1 MSSLFPFAGPR
12 RATLLAVLVLG
23 AMTATSAAQQGVAP
37 AAQGIVVFYRPVDAS
52 PAEVQITIGSLS
64 ARLRPGRTLRIP
76 VDAGFA
82 VFGAIAPNGTSSAAT
97 LDIVPNVL
105 YAVRVTVRESGEV
118 TLAQVPSLEAEREA
132 AGLQP
137 EGDVAPPSTSAG
149 GTPPAWTI
157 APTGATTA
165 TPAPPPSD
173 GRLRAPLAGHEFTGR
188 VLLGA
193 HVVGGQV
200 NMGVV
205 GVTGWR
211 VAVDANGVVYRPG
224 KLTLWVGGSFAFAT
238 AVPVVQPQ
246 HDVQLAAWAMLSFE
260 KFLKIPLVPTV
271 RAGFA
276 VDFVIGD
283 RIPTVYG
290 GGFRF
295 GGGVHYFVT
304 PRIGV
309 GVDMSFL
316 LGGAS
321 YPGFVRG
328 CVLTGMSSSCSGF
341 FGTWDL
347 GAGVLFAL

>member
-1 MSSLFPFAGPR
+1 VV
-12 RATLLAVLVLG
+12 LALG
-23 AMTATSAAQQGVAP
+23 AMTAPAAAQQGVAP
-37 AAQGIVVFYRPVDAS
+37 AAQGVVVFYRPVDAS
-52 PAEVQITIGSLS
+52 PAEVQLTVGSLS
-64 ARLRPGRTLRIP
+64 ARLRPGRTLRTT

-82 VFGAIAPNGTSSAAT
+82 IFGAIAPNGTSSAAT
-97 LDIVPNVL
+97 IDIVPNVL

-118 TLAQVPSLEAEREA
+118 TLVQVPSLEAEREA

-137 EGDVAPPSTSAG
+137 EGDVAAPSSTPAGGAPPPPSSSMT
-149 GTPPAWTI
+149 
-157 APTGATTA
+157 APTGTTTA
-165 TPAPPPSD
+165 TPAAGPSD
-173 GRLRAPLAGHEFTGR
+173 GRLRAPLAGHELTGR
-188 VLLGA
+188 LLLGA
-193 HVVGGQV
+193 HVLGGQV

-271 RAGFA
+271 GAGFA

-347 GAGVLFAL
+347 GAGVLFTL